1 MESPSAKP
9 IEVVRYSPDLKDQW
23 DACVSGAVNQHLLFY
38 RNYMDY
44 HSDRFAD
51 HSLMAF
57 RDGSLVGVLPANES
71 KGTLYSHQGLT
82 FGGFLHGPKLY
93 AADALAFVA
102 ALRAYMRAQ
111 SLARLICKPAP
122 FAYVSV
128 PCEAMQYAL
137 YCAGARILE
146 RHLSTAIDFR
156 NPLPMSELRRRGVKK
171 ALKAGVGVAESED
184 WDGFL
189 AMLAQSLARHGVAPK
204 HTADELALLHGRFP
218 EHVRLVAASS
228 GGVMLAGVLLY
239 LTNSAAHT
247 QYISVSPEGQR
258 VGALDLLMHTLIEEQ
273 RPLRQYFCFGVS
285 TEDDGRVLNHGLQH
299 QKEGFGGRAMLHD
312 IFELEA

>member
-1 MESPSAKP
+1 M
-9 IEVVRYSPDLKDQW
+9 RYSPDRKDQW
-23 DACVSGAVNQHLLFY
+23 DACVSAAVNQHLLFY

-57 RDGSLVGVLPANES
+57 RDGALVGVFPANES
-71 KGTLYSHQGLT
+71 GGTLYSHQGLT
-82 FGGFLHGPKLY
+82 FGGFLHGPKVY
-93 AADALAFVA
+93 AADVVAVVA
-102 ALRAYMRAQ
+102 ALQSYMRAQ
-111 SLARLICKPAP
+111 GLTRLVCKPAP
-122 FAYVSV
+122 FAYASA
-128 PCEAMQYAL
+128 PCEALQYAL
-137 YCAGARILE
+137 YCAGAQVLE

-171 ALKAGVGVAESED
+171 ALKAGVCVADSED

-189 AMLAQSLARHGVAPK
+189 AMLAQSLERHGVAPK
-204 HTADELALLHGRFP
+204 HVAGELALLHGRFP
-218 EHVRLVAASS
+218 EHIRLVVASS

-239 LTNSAAHT
+239 LTNCAAHT

-273 RPLRQYFCFGVS
+273 RLLRRYFCFGVS

-312 IFELEA
+312 IFELKA